1 MEDHVVVDVEI
12 QRSIE
17 ETPGGW
23 DATDKLG
30 VAVAVVY
37 EYQTD
42 RFRIYG
48 HLPDELYALRERL
61 KKADRISGFNIWKF
75 DFPVI
80 FGLPGR
86 ERVKY
91 LRHKT
96 NDILVRIWQALGLN
110 PDEFSKLHSGWGL
123 DAVARGTLKAPGKIA
138 NGAEAPRWF
147 QAGRWGPLVNYCVD
161 DVTLER
167 DLVNFVDRYGYV
179 VNGNTGQVL
188 RIPPQERARPTVDEL
203 EAIIEEE
210 GSRSV
215 KVNPDGSLSAV

>member
-1 MEDHVVVDVEI
+1 MQDHIVVDVEI
-12 QRSIE
+12 QKTIE

-37 EYQTD
+37 EFQTD

-48 HLPDELYALRERL
+48 HTPAELTALRARIMA
-61 KKADRISGFNIWKF
+61 ADRISGFNIWKF

-86 ERVKY
+86 ERVTA
-91 LRHKT
+91 LLPKT
-96 NDILVRIWQALGLN
+96 NDMLRRIWQSLRLD
-110 PDEFSKLHSGWGL
+110 PDTFSKAHGGWGL

-138 NGAEAPRWF
+138 NGAQAPIWY
-147 QAGRWGPLVNYCVD
+147 QAGRWGEVCNYCVD

-167 DLVNFVDRYGYV
+167 DLTIFVDRYGYV

-188 RIPPQERARPTVDEL
+188 QITA
-203 EAIIEEE
+203 
-210 GSRSV
+210 
-215 KVNPDGSLSAV
+215 K

>member
-1 MEDHVVVDVEI
+1 MLDHVVVDAEI
-12 QRSIE
+12 QRTIE

-37 EYQTD
+37 EFRTD
-42 RFRIYG
+42 RFRVYG
-48 HLPDELYALRERL
+48 HTQPELIALRERL
-61 KKADRISGFNIWKF
+61 MKADRISGFNIWKF

-86 ERVKY
+86 ERVSA
-91 LRHKT
+91 LLPKT
-96 NDILVRIWQALGLN
+96 NDMLRRIWQSLNLN
-110 PDEFSKLHSGWGL
+110 PDQFSKAHGGWGL
-123 DAVARGTLKAPGKIA
+123 DAVARGTLNAPGKIA

-147 QAGRWGPLVNYCVD
+147 QSGEWGKLCNYCVD

-167 DLVNFVDRYGYV
+167 DLTIFVDKYGFV

-188 RIPPQERARPTVDEL
+188 RITA
-203 EAIIEEE
+203 
-210 GSRSV
+210 
-215 KVNPDGSLSAV
+215 